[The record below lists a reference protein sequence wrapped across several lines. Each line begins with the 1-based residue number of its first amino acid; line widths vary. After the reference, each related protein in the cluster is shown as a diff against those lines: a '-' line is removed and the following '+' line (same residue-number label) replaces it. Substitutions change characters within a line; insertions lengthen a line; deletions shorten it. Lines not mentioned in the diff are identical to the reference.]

1 LLKRIY
7 GLKTDEE
14 VMGEWRKLHNEE
26 LYSSPSMIGIIGSM
40 RMRCAGY
47 VARMGGE
54 ENTST
59 ALHCTISLHTLQ
71 HITSD
76 FQLYWSGISPW
87 CL

>member
-1 LLKRIY
+1 LISGRSIDQRHLRTLLKKIY

-14 VMGEWRKLHNEE
+14 VMGEWRKLLNEE

-54 ENTST
+54 EE
-59 ALHCTISLHTLQ
+59 LV
-71 HITSD
+71 
-76 FQLYWSGISPW
+76 
-87 CL
+87 